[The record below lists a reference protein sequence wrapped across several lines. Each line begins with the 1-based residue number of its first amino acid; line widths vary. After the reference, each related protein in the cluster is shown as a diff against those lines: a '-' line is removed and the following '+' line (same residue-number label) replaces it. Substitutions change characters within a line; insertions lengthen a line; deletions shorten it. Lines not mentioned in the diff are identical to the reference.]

1 MKESTAERTKL
12 RRQKKSDEKNNLN
25 EFNKIIVEKDKSVN
39 KDLVLKNQKTLWISK
54 FNSYAKAFV

>member
-1 MKESTAERTKL
+1 M
-12 RRQKKSDEKNNLN
+12 EKNNLN
-25 EFNKIIVEKDKSVN
+25 EFNKLIVGKDKSVN

>member
-1 MKESTAERTKL
+1 MKETTAERTKL

-54 FNSYAKAFV
+54 FN